1 MSDTRWVERHDAVLT
16 FILLK
21 PSIEATLEDIS
32 NWPGE
37 SCASDCCAYLA
48 SMMRSEFLIALMSL
62 KHLLGATKAT
72 SIALHGAS
80 LELPQS
86 MDHIRNLRHLFQQWR
101 DGEGNSRYEKVHSDT
116 AKPGDIQI
124 EGRRGRPPVASS
136 AYDHFRQTVY
146 LPFLDFVL
154 MDLKERFV
162 GAASS
167 CAQVCKLLPRWISEK
182 DAKEED
188 FDDLVQL
195 YEGILPDGDFPSK
208 FEVWK
213 NMWRFP
219 LYTDTPET
227 FTAALRV
234 CDKATMPVIF
244 TLLQIGATLPV
255 TVCTAE
261 RSFSSMKLLKS
272 YLRSNMKEDRLSN
285 LALIYIHKDVEIN
298 VEEVIDRFA
307 AKNRRL
313 NFV

>member
-1 MSDTRWVERHDAVLT
+1 
-16 FILLK
+16 
-21 PSIEATLEDIS
+21 
-32 NWPGE
+32 
-37 SCASDCCAYLA
+37 
-48 SMMRSEFLIALMSL
+48 
-62 KHLLGATKAT
+62 
-72 SIALHGAS
+72 
-80 LELPQS
+80 

-101 DGEGNSRYEKVHSDT
+101 DGEGNGRYEKVHSDA
-116 AKPGDIQI
+116 AKLGDIQI
-124 EGRRGRPPVASS
+124 EGRRSRPPVASS

-167 CAQVCKLLPRWISEK
+167 CAQVCKLLHRWISEK

-195 YEGILPDGDFPSK
+195 YEGILPDGDFPSE

-227 FTAALRV
+227 LTAALRV
-234 CDKATMPVIF
+234 CHKATMPVIF

-261 RSFSSMKLLKS
+261 RSFSSMKLLKN
-272 YLRSNMKEDRLSN
+272 YLRSNMKEDRLKFGAN
-285 LALIYIHKDVEIN
+285 LHSQRCRNQCRRGHRQICRKKSKTQFCLILFI
-298 VEEVIDRFA
+298 F
-307 AKNRRL
+307 L
-313 NFV
+313 W

>member
-1 MSDTRWVERHDAVLT
+1 M
-16 FILLK
+16 
-21 PSIEATLEDIS
+21 
-32 NWPGE
+32 
-37 SCASDCCAYLA
+37 
-48 SMMRSEFLIALMSL
+48 
-62 KHLLGATKAT
+62 
-72 SIALHGAS
+72 
-80 LELPQS
+80 
-86 MDHIRNLRHLFQQWR
+86 
-101 DGEGNSRYEKVHSDT
+101 
-116 AKPGDIQI
+116 
-124 EGRRGRPPVASS
+124 
-136 AYDHFRQTVY
+136 
-146 LPFLDFVL
+146 PFLDFVL

-182 DAKEED
+182 DANEED

-195 YEGILPDGDFPSK
+195 YEGVLQDGDFSSE

-213 NMWRFP
+213 VTRRFP

-234 CDKATMPVIF
+234 CHKTTRPVIF

-255 TVCTAE
+255 TVCTDE
-261 RSFSSMKLLKS
+261 RSFLSMKLLKS

-285 LALIYIHKDVEIN
+285 LVLIYIHKDVEIN

-313 NFV
+313 NFVYFCSFSYCK